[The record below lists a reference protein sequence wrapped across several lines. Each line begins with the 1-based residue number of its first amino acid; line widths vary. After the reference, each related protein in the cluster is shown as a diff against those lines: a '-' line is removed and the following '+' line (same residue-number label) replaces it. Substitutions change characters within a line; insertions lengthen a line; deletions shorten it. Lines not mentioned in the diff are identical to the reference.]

1 MMPLLDPSNILFF
14 LQVGSSLSLVLF
26 GQYLLII
33 TLRAGIP
40 VVLEHYVQKYCATT
54 IISFLS
60 SAIVAGIFINSY
72 IVTLLA
78 MAFVEVGLLSS
89 SQGIVLMLGS
99 TAGILFDVYLGGT
112 LKALIPPVLILTA
125 LGYTLAFKGTSNARY
140 GHFLFSIALM
150 NQGILFL
157 ENVNQQIHVSL
168 STGEMFQA
176 LTTQTFL
183 ATLTLTSM
191 GMVTAIFIQSGD
203 SLLNNIVELT
213 SHGAVAPENVIPFM
227 LGSTLGAPLIA
238 ISTAVILHNKP
249 AKKVAYAYLISL
261 IHSIFLALLFYKS
274 FLSLVLTIVPGVASD
289 NAAGNMVIDS
299 YMTFILL
306 HALTWLLIKDLLIAM
321 VRGIVRRDQQSLVA
335 LSDLIMALPEYA
347 QEFYIE
353 CAENLES
360 TIRETRYVL
369 DYLFNSIQENNP
381 IDMKKYRRAK
391 ELLNTTLHHAENS
404 LNALTIY
411 SRHAPLR
418 PKSLELFT
426 KHLSTIDSVHGI
438 IQNIERQL
446 PRLGEPLSAN
456 TSLELNQIKE
466 AYQKALCRMFD
477 KLHEEGISG
486 QQMDLNPQVDNRP
499 TLLRVMK
506 YFTNIASI
514 VELANDDS
522 SRQHADRKQ

>member
-1 MMPLLDPSNILFF
+1 MLNLLNPSDDLFL
-14 LQVGSSLSLVLF
+14 LQIASSLSIILF

-40 VVLEHYVQKYCATT
+40 VVLEHFVQKYCATT
-54 IISFLS
+54 IISFLF
-60 SAIVAGIFINSY
+60 SAIIAGIFMNSY
-72 IVTLLA
+72 IATLMA

-99 TAGILFDVYLGGT
+99 TAGILFDIYLGT
-112 LKALIPPVLILTA
+112 SLKALIPPVLILTA
-125 LGYTLAFKGTSNARY
+125 FGYTIAYKGTSNARY

-150 NQGILFL
+150 NQGILML
-157 ENVNQQIHVSL
+157 EYVTQQMHLSL
-168 STGEMFQA
+168 SDGGIFHGF
-176 LTTQTFL
+176 TTQTFL
-183 ATLTLTSM
+183 GTLTLTSI
-191 GMVTAIFIQSGD
+191 GMVTSILIQSG
-203 SLLNNIVELT
+203 SLLLNIMAALA
-213 SHGAVAPENVIPFM
+213 SSGRAAPENVIPFM

-238 ISTAVILHNKP
+238 IATAVILHNKP
-249 AKKVAYAYLISL
+249 AKKIAYAYLISL
-261 IHSIFLALLFYKS
+261 IHSIFFTLLFYKS
-274 FLSLVLTIVPGVASD
+274 FLSLVLTLTPDATHNGAGHLVIASF
-289 NAAGNMVIDS
+289 
-299 YMTFILL
+299 MTFIFL
-306 HALTWLLIKDLLIAM
+306 HALIWLLIKDLLVAM

-353 CAENLES
+353 CAEHLES
-360 TIRETRYVL
+360 AIRETRYVL
-369 DYLFNSIQENNP
+369 DYLITSIQENNLL
-381 IDMKKYRRAK
+381 DMKKYRRAK
-391 ELLNTTLHHAENS
+391 ELLNTALHHAENS

-411 SRHAPLR
+411 SKHAPLR

-438 IQNIERQL
+438 IHSIERQL
-446 PRLGEPLSAN
+446 PRLGEPLSTNAN
-456 TSLELNQIKE
+456 LELIQIKE

-477 KLHEEGISG
+477 RLHEEGISG
-486 QQMDLNPQVDNRP
+486 QQLDSNPQVDGRA

-522 SRQHADRKQ
+522 SRQHADRKR

>member
-1 MMPLLDPSNILFF
+1 MITLLDPLNILFL
-14 LQVGSSLSLVLF
+14 LQIASSLALVLF

-60 SAIVAGIFINSY
+60 SAVLAGIFINSY
-72 IVTLLA
+72 LATLMA

-89 SQGIVLMLGS
+89 SQGIVMMLGA
-99 TAGILFDVYLGGT
+99 TGGILLDVYLGAP
-112 LKALIPPVLILTA
+112 LKALVPPVLILTA
-125 LGYTLAFKGTSNARY
+125 LGYTIAFKGTSNARY

-150 NQGILFL
+150 NQGILLL
-157 ENVNQQIHVSL
+157 ETVNQPIQLSL
-168 STGEMFQA
+168 STGEIFQDF
-176 LTTQTFL
+176 TTQTFL
-183 ATLTLTSM
+183 GTLTLTSI
-191 GMVTAIFIQSGD
+191 GMITAILIQSGN
-203 SLLNNIVELT
+203 SLLDILADLVSGGT
-213 SHGAVAPENVIPFM
+213 VAPENVIPFI
-227 LGSTLGAPLIA
+227 LGSTLGAPLIT

-261 IHSIFLALLFYKS
+261 IHSIFFTLLFYKS
-274 FLSLVLTIVPGVASD
+274 FLSFVLTIIPGAAS
-289 NAAGNMVIDS
+289 NHAGSTMVIDS
-299 YMTFILL
+299 YMIFILL
-306 HALTWLLIKDLLIAM
+306 HALIWLLIKDLLVAM
-321 VRGIVRRDQQSLVA
+321 VRGIARRDQQSLVA

-347 QEFYIE
+347 REFYIE

-360 TIRETRYVL
+360 AIRETRYVL
-369 DYLFNSIQENNP
+369 DYLINSIQENNP
-381 IDMKKYRRAK
+381 VDMKKYRRAK

-411 SRHAPLR
+411 SRHALLR

-438 IQNIERQL
+438 IHSIERQL
-446 PRLGEPLSAN
+446 PRLGEPLSTN
-456 TSLELNQIKE
+456 TSLELIQIKE
-466 AYQKALCRMFD
+466 AYQKALSRMFD

-486 QQMDLNPQVDNRP
+486 QQQDLNSQVTERM
-499 TLLRVMK
+499 TLLRVMR

>member
-1 MMPLLDPSNILFF
+1 MINLLDISNILFF
-14 LQVGSSLSLVLF
+14 LHIASSLSLVLF

-40 VVLEHYVQKYCATT
+40 VILEHYVQKYCATT
-54 IISFLS
+54 IVTFLASAVISGL
-60 SAIVAGIFINSY
+60 FINGY
-72 IVTLLA
+72 ITTLMA

-99 TAGILFDVYLGGT
+99 TLGILFDIYLGT
-112 LKALIPPVLILTA
+112 SLKVLIPPVFVIAA

-157 ENVNQQIHVSL
+157 EIVNQPIRAGL
-168 STGEMFQA
+168 STGVLFHTF
-176 LTTQTFL
+176 TTQTFL
-183 ATLTLTSM
+183 GTLTLTAI
-191 GMVTAIFIQSGD
+191 GMVTEIIVEGGS
-203 SLLNNIVELT
+203 SLLSIMQELT
-213 SHGAVAPENVIPFM
+213 IRGLATPEDVTSFM
-227 LGSTLGAPLIA
+227 LGSMLGPALIT

-261 IHSIFLALLFYKS
+261 IHSIFFTLLFYRS
-274 FLSLVLTIVPGVASD
+274 FLSLVLTITPYAPHEISAVNIVS
-289 NAAGNMVIDS
+289 NS
-299 YMTFILL
+299 YTTFIILN
-306 HALTWLLIKDLLIAM
+306 ALVWLLLKDLLVAM
-321 VRGIVRRDQQSLVA
+321 VRGITRRDQQSLVS

-347 QEFYIE
+347 REFYIE
-353 CAENLES
+353 CAENLEAA
-360 TIRETRYVL
+360 IRETRYVL
-369 DYLFNSIQENNP
+369 DYLINTIQDNSSM
-381 IDMKKYRRAK
+381 DMKKYRRAK

-404 LNALTIY
+404 LNALIIY
-411 SRHAPLR
+411 SKNAPLR

-438 IQNIERQL
+438 IHNIERQL
-446 PRLGEPLSAN
+446 PRLGEPLSPN
-456 TSLELNQIKE
+456 TSLELIQIKE
-466 AYQKALCRMFD
+466 AYQKALCLMFD

-486 QQMDLNPQVDNRP
+486 KNQDLSLEVDDKL

-506 YFTNIASI
+506 YFSNIASI

-522 SRQHADRKQ
+522 SRHHADRKY